1 MEQMRHLE
9 VLDGDEGRMC
19 VNTEWGAF
27 GDDGSL
33 EDLRTDIDRE
43 IDAGSLN
50 PGQQLWVSKIQM
62 HLFLYCLLQG
72 FNVIP

>member
-1 MEQMRHLE
+1 MVSSLPSTGTGTNACYMEQMRNIE

-27 GDDGSL
+27 GDDGAL

-50 PGQQLWVSKIQM
+50 PGKQL
-62 HLFLYCLLQG
+62 
-72 FNVIP
+72 